1 MSDLINNLKFEINQN
16 IATITF
22 DLENEKINKLSFEV
36 LKEFDEKLTLIK
48 EDHTIK
54 ALVIDSAKKDI
65 FIAGAD
71 IKEIEQL
78 KDSEEV
84 YEALMNIHKIFNKLE
99 NLSIPTIAYINGAC
113 MGGGLELALA
123 CKYRVLS
130 TNEKTKL
137 AFPEIK
143 LGIFPGF
150 AGTFRTPKLIGLL
163 DALDLILTGKTVDAK
178 KAYKINLADAIFDD
192 AQKEFMLGDFVQ
204 KAINGTLGSRKS
216 FYLLNYPPFN
226 EIIFARTLKN
236 LEDKVNPEFK
246 APYKALEVI
255 KATINKDIE
264 SANKFEATTFSQIA
278 ITEESKHLIKLFFLF
293 EKLNKNF
300 QKTSNPISNAVVL
313 GNGVMGKGIIWLLSK
328 YLKDVRIKLRDI
340 SQAHEI
346 IKDVSKIYDY
356 LVKTRKMTKN
366 EVDFKLN
373 KISYTQNFDGFKHF
387 DFIIEAIVEDEKTKK
402 ETYSQIEKV
411 VNENAIIA
419 TNTSS
424 ISINKLGS
432 DLKNKENFIGV
443 HFFNPVNLM
452 PLVEVIP
459 SKHTSKETI
468 NKVFEL
474 LISCGKTP
482 ILVKDCA
489 GFIVNRI
496 LLPYLNEAAFILNDG
511 SKIEHIDHV
520 IKEFG
525 MPMGPFTLADTVG
538 IDVGYKVAT
547 ILHEEYGYR
556 MPIAPIIEKMYEANY
571 LGKKSENGGFYQ
583 YDGKDDF
590 VNEHVISMLSNN
602 DKIISDEEIVQRCL
616 YIMINE
622 ASRCLEENIVSD
634 ASIIDFAMITGTG
647 FPAYKGGLLT
657 YANEVGLKNI
667 LESLRRFERDYGSRF
682 TPSKLLIKLVE
693 EHEDFETGE
702 ALWKG

>member
-1 MSDLINNLKFEINQN
+1 MSNIKFEINQN

-36 LKEFDEKLTLIK
+36 LKEFDEKLNLV
-48 EDHTIK
+48 EENSEIK
-54 ALVIDSAKKDI
+54 ALVIDSAKKDV

-78 KDSEEV
+78 TDEKEIFD
-84 YEALMNIHKIFNKLE
+84 ALMRVHKIFNKLE
-99 NLSIPTIAYINGAC
+99 NLAIPTIAYINGAC

-150 AGTFRTPKLIGLL
+150 AGTIRTPKLIGLVN
-163 DALDLILTGKTVDAK
+163 ALDLILTGKTVDAK

-192 AQKEFMLGDFVQ
+192 AQKEFMLEDFV
-204 KAINGTLGSRKS
+204 KNAINGNLGSRKD
-216 FYLLNYPPFN
+216 FYLLNYKPFN
-226 EIIFARTLKN
+226 EIIFKRTLKN

-246 APYKALEVI
+246 APFVALEVI
-255 KATINKDIE
+255 KNTINQKDLETAI
-264 SANKFEATTFSQIA
+264 NIEATEFSKIA
-278 ITEESKHLIKLFFLF
+278 ITKESKNLIKLFFLF
-293 EKLNKNF
+293 EKLNKNYE
-300 QKTSNPISNAVVL
+300 KTSNPISNVAVF
-313 GNGVMGKGIIWLLSK
+313 GNGVMGKGIIWLFSK

-340 SQAHEI
+340 NQAHGI
-346 IKDVSKIYDY
+346 IKDVAKIYTH
-356 LVKTRKMTKN
+356 LVKSKRMTQN
-366 EVDFKLN
+366 QMDFKLN
-373 KISYTQNFDGFKHF
+373 TISYTDKFNGLKNMQFV
-387 DFIIEAIVEDEKTKK
+387 IEAIVEDENTKK
-402 ETYSQIEKV
+402 QTYKELETV
-411 VNENAIIA
+411 LNEHAIIA

-432 DLKNKENFIGV
+432 DLKNKENFLGV

-482 ILVKDCA
+482 ILVGDCA

-496 LLPYLNEAAFILNDG
+496 LLPYLNEAAFIVSES
-511 SKIEHIDHV
+511 SKIEHIDQL
-520 IKEFG
+520 IKAFG

-538 IDVGYKVAT
+538 IDVGYKVAS
-547 ILHEEYGYR
+547 ILQEEYGQR
-556 MPIAPIIEKMYEANY
+556 MPIAPLIEKMYEAKY
-571 LGKKSENGGFYQ
+571 FGKKSDEGGFYK

-590 VNEHVISMLSNN
+590 VNEHVISMLPNN
-602 DKIISDEEIVQRCL
+602 SKIISDEEIVQRCL

-622 ASRCLEENIVSD
+622 ASRCLEENIVTD

-647 FPAYKGGLLT
+647 FPAFRGGLLT
-657 YANEVGLKNI
+657 YANEIGLKNI
-667 LESLRRFERDYGSRF
+667 LESLRKFEKEYGERF
-682 TPSKLLIKLVE
+682 TPSNLLVKLVE
-693 EHEDFETGE
+693 NYEDFETGE
-702 ALWKG
+702 ALWKH

>member
-1 MSDLINNLKFEINQN
+1 MSNIKFEINQN

-36 LKEFDEKLTLIK
+36 LKEFDEKLNLVQQ
-48 EDHTIK
+48 DHTIK

-71 IKEIEQL
+71 IKQIEQL

-99 NLSIPTIAYINGAC
+99 NLPIPTIAYINGAC

-150 AGTFRTPKLIGLL
+150 AGTIRAPKLIGLL
-163 DALDLILTGKTVDAK
+163 EALDLILTGKTVDAK

-204 KAINGTLGSRKS
+204 NAITGNLGSRKS

-226 EIIFARTLKN
+226 EIIFKRTLKN
-236 LEDKVNPEFK
+236 LEDKLNPDFQ
-246 APYKALEVI
+246 APFKALEVI
-255 KATINKDIE
+255 KANMNKE
-264 SANKFEATTFSQIA
+264 LEIA
-278 ITEESKHLIKLFFLF
+278 IKKEAEEFSKLAVTKESKNLIKLFFLF
-293 EKLNKNF
+293 EKLNKNYE
-300 QKTSNPISNAVVL
+300 KTANPISNVAIF
-313 GNGVMGKGIIWLLSK
+313 GNGVMGKGIIWLFSK

-340 SQAHEI
+340 TQAHVI

-356 LVKTRKMTKN
+356 LVKSKKMTKN
-366 EVDFKLN
+366 QMDFKLN
-373 KISYTQNFDGFKHF
+373 TISYTDKLSGFKNMEF
-387 DFIIEAIVEDEKTKK
+387 VIEAIVEDEEIKK
-402 ETYSQIEKV
+402 QTYKQLETV
-411 VNENAIIA
+411 LNDNAIIA

-432 DLKNKENFIGV
+432 DLKNKENFLGV

-459 SKHTSKETI
+459 SKDTSKETI
-468 NKVFEL
+468 NKVLEL

-482 ILVKDCA
+482 IVVGDCA

-496 LLPYLNEAAFILNDG
+496 LLPYLNEAAFILSEA
-511 SKIEHIDHV
+511 SKIEHIDQL
-520 IKEFG
+520 IKAFG
-525 MPMGPFTLADTVG
+525 MPMGPFELADTVG
-538 IDVGYKVAT
+538 IDVGYKVAS

-556 MPIAPIIEKMYEANY
+556 MPVAPLIEQMYEAKY
-571 LGKKSENGGFYQ
+571 FGKKGETGGFYQ
-583 YDGKDDF
+583 YDGKDDY
-590 VNEHVISMLSNN
+590 VNEHVISMLPNN
-602 DKIISDEEIVQRCL
+602 DKIISDDEIVQRCL

-622 ASRCLEENIVSD
+622 ASRCLEENIVTD

-647 FPAYKGGLLT
+647 FPAFRGGLLT
-657 YANEVGLKNI
+657 YANEVGLRNI
-667 LESLRRFERDYGSRF
+667 LDSLRQFEKDYGNRF
-682 TPSKLLIKLVE
+682 APSNLLIKLVE

-702 ALWKG
+702 VLWKR

>member
-1 MSDLINNLKFEINQN
+1 MSNIRFEINQN

-22 DLENEKINKLSFEV
+22 DLENEKVNKLSFEV
-36 LKEFDEKLTLIK
+36 LKEFDEKLDLVQN
-48 EDHTIK
+48 DHTIK
-54 ALVIDSAKKDI
+54 ALLIDSAKKDI

-78 KDSEEV
+78 TDEKEIFDS
-84 YEALMNIHKIFNKLE
+84 LMRVHRIFNKLE
-99 NLSIPTIAYINGAC
+99 NLPIPTIAYINGAC

-150 AGTFRTPKLIGLL
+150 AGTIRTPKLIGLVN
-163 DALDLILTGKTVDAK
+163 ALDLILTGKTVDAK
-178 KAYKINLADAIFDD
+178 KAYKINLADAIFDN
-192 AQKEFMLGDFVQ
+192 AQKEFMLEEFVNN
-204 KAINGTLGSRKS
+204 AINKNLGSRKD
-216 FYLLNYPPFN
+216 FYLLNYKPFN
-226 EIIFARTLKN
+226 EIIFKRTLKS

-246 APYKALEVI
+246 APFVALEVI
-255 KATINKDIE
+255 KNTINQKDLETAI
-264 SANKFEATTFSQIA
+264 NIEATEFSKIA
-278 ITEESKHLIKLFFLF
+278 ITKESKNLIKLFFLF
-293 EKLNKNF
+293 EKLNKNYE
-300 QKTSNPISNAVVL
+300 KTSNPISNVAVF
-313 GNGVMGKGIIWLLSK
+313 GNGVMGKGIIWLFSK

-340 SQAHEI
+340 NQAHGI
-346 IKDVSKIYDY
+346 IKDVAKIYTH
-356 LVKTRKMTKN
+356 LVKSKKMTQN
-366 EVDFKLN
+366 QMDFKLN
-373 KISYTQNFDGFKHF
+373 TISYTDKFNGLKNMQFV
-387 DFIIEAIVEDEKTKK
+387 IEAIVEDENTKK
-402 ETYSQIEKV
+402 QTYKELETV
-411 VNENAIIA
+411 LNENAIIA

-432 DLKNKENFIGV
+432 ELKNKENFLGV

-474 LISCGKTP
+474 LIYCGKTP
-482 ILVKDCA
+482 ILVGDCA

-496 LLPYLNEAAFILNDG
+496 LLPYLNEAAFIVSES
-511 SKIEHIDHV
+511 SKIEHIDQL
-520 IKEFG
+520 IKAFG

-538 IDVGYKVAT
+538 IDVGYKVAS
-547 ILHEEYGYR
+547 ILQEEYGQR
-556 MPIAPIIEKMYEANY
+556 MPIAPLIEKMYEAKY
-571 LGKKSENGGFYQ
+571 FGKKSDEGGFYK

-590 VNEHVISMLSNN
+590 VNEHVISMLPNN
-602 DKIISDEEIVQRCL
+602 SKIISDEEIVQRCL

-622 ASRCLEENIVSD
+622 ASRCLEENIVTD

-647 FPAYKGGLLT
+647 FPAFRGGLLT
-657 YANEVGLKNI
+657 YANEIGLKNI
-667 LESLRRFERDYGSRF
+667 LESLRQFEKEYGERF
-682 TPSKLLIKLVE
+682 TPSNLLVKLVE
-693 EHEDFETGE
+693 NYEDFEIGE
-702 ALWKG
+702 ALWKH

>member
-1 MSDLINNLKFEINQN
+1 MSNIKFEINQN

-22 DLENEKINKLSFEV
+22 DLENEKVNKLSFEV
-36 LKEFDEKLTLIK
+36 LKEFDEKLTLIQ

-143 LGIFPGF
+143 LGFFPGF
-150 AGTFRTPKLIGLL
+150 AGTIRLPKLIGLL
-163 DALDLILTGKTVDAK
+163 PSLDLILTGKTIDAK
-178 KAYKINLADAIFDD
+178 KAYKINLADVIFDD
-192 AQKEFMLGDFVQ
+192 AQKEFMLNDFV
-204 KAINGTLGSRKS
+204 KNAITGNLGSRKS

-226 EIIFARTLKN
+226 EIIFKRTLKN
-236 LEDKVNPEFK
+236 LEDKVNPDFQ
-246 APYKALEVI
+246 APFKALEVI
-255 KATINKDIE
+255 KANMNKELD
-264 SANKFEATTFSQIA
+264 IA
-278 ITEESKHLIKLFFLF
+278 IKTEAEEFSRLAVTKESKNLIKLFFLF
-293 EKLNKNF
+293 EKLNKNYE
-300 QKTSNPISNAVVL
+300 KTLNPISNVAIL
-313 GNGVMGKGIIWLLSK
+313 GNGVMGKGIIWLFSK

-340 SQAHEI
+340 TQAHGI

-366 EVDFKLN
+366 QMDFKLN
-373 KISYTQNFDGFKHF
+373 TISYTDKLTGFKNMEF
-387 DFIIEAIVEDEKTKK
+387 VIEAIVEDEEIKK
-402 ETYSQIEKV
+402 QTYKQLETV
-411 VNENAIIA
+411 LNDNAIIA

-424 ISINKLGS
+424 ISINKLAS
-432 DLKNKENFIGV
+432 ELKNKENFIGV

-459 SKHTSKETI
+459 SQHTSKETI
-468 NKVFEL
+468 DKVLEL

-482 ILVKDCA
+482 IVVGDCA

-496 LLPYLNEAAFILNDG
+496 LLPYLNEAAFILSEG
-511 SKIEHIDHV
+511 SKIEHIDHL
-520 IKEFG
+520 IKGFG

-538 IDVGYKVAT
+538 IDVGYKVAS
-547 ILHEEYGYR
+547 ILREEYGYR
-556 MPIAPIIEKMYEANY
+556 MPIAPLIEKMYDANY
-571 LGKKSENGGFYQ
+571 LGKKSENGGFYK

-602 DKIISDEEIVQRCL
+602 SKIIPDDEIMQRCL

-622 ASRCLEENIVSD
+622 ASRCLEENIVTD

-647 FPAYKGGLLT
+647 FPAFRGGLLT
-657 YANEVGLKNI
+657 YANEIGLRNI
-667 LESLRRFERDYGSRF
+667 LESLRQFEKDYGSRF
-682 TPSKLLIKLVE
+682 TPSNLLIKLVE

-702 ALWKG
+702 VLWKR

>member
-1 MSDLINNLKFEINQN
+1 MSNIKFEINQN

-22 DLENEKINKLSFEV
+22 DLENEKVNKLSFEV
-36 LKEFDEKLTLIK
+36 LKEFDEKLNLV
-48 EDHTIK
+48 EENSEIK
-54 ALVIDSAKKDI
+54 ALVIDSAKKDV

-78 KDSEEV
+78 TDEKEIFDS
-84 YEALMNIHKIFNKLE
+84 LMRVHRIFNKLE
-99 NLSIPTIAYINGAC
+99 NLPIPTIAYINGAC

-150 AGTFRTPKLIGLL
+150 AGTIRTPKLIGLVN
-163 DALDLILTGKTVDAK
+163 ALDLILTGKTVDAK

-192 AQKEFMLGDFVQ
+192 AQKEFMLEDFV
-204 KAINGTLGSRKS
+204 KNAINGNLGSRKD
-216 FYLLNYPPFN
+216 FYLLNYKPFN
-226 EIIFARTLKN
+226 EIIFKRTLKN
-236 LEDKVNPEFK
+236 LEDKVNAEFK
-246 APYKALEVI
+246 APFVALEVI
-255 KATINKDIE
+255 KNTINQKDLETAI
-264 SANKFEATTFSQIA
+264 NIEATEFSKIA
-278 ITEESKHLIKLFFLF
+278 ITKESKNLIKLFFLF
-293 EKLNKNF
+293 EKLNKNYE
-300 QKTSNPISNAVVL
+300 KTPNPISNVAVF
-313 GNGVMGKGIIWLLSK
+313 GNGVMGKGIIWLFSK

-340 SQAHEI
+340 NQAHGI
-346 IKDVSKIYDY
+346 IKDVAKIYTY
-356 LVKTRKMTKN
+356 LVKSRKMTQN
-366 EVDFKLN
+366 QMDFKLN
-373 KISYTQNFDGFKHF
+373 TISYTDKFNGLKNMQFV
-387 DFIIEAIVEDEKTKK
+387 IEAIVEDEETKK
-402 ETYSQIEKV
+402 QTYKQLETV
-411 VNENAIIA
+411 LNENAIIA

-432 DLKNKENFIGV
+432 DLKNKENFLGV

-482 ILVKDCA
+482 ILVGDCA

-496 LLPYLNEAAFILNDG
+496 LLPYLNEAAFIVSES
-511 SKIEHIDHV
+511 SKIEHIDQL
-520 IKEFG
+520 IKAFG

-538 IDVGYKVAT
+538 IDVGYKVAS
-547 ILHEEYGYR
+547 ILNQEYGQR
-556 MPIAPIIEKMYEANY
+556 MPIAPLIEKMYEAKY
-571 LGKKSENGGFYQ
+571 FGKKSDEGGFYK

-590 VNEHVISMLSNN
+590 VNEHVISMLPNN
-602 DKIISDEEIVQRCL
+602 SKIISDEEIVQRCL

-622 ASRCLEENIVSD
+622 ASRCLEENIVTD

-647 FPAYKGGLLT
+647 FPAFRGGLLT
-657 YANEVGLKNI
+657 YANDIGLKNI
-667 LESLRRFERDYGSRF
+667 LESLRKFEKEYGERF
-682 TPSKLLIKLVE
+682 TPSNLLVKLVE
-693 EHEDFETGE
+693 NYEDFETGE
-702 ALWKG
+702 ALWKH

>member
-1 MSDLINNLKFEINQN
+1 MSNIKFEINQN
-16 IATITF
+16 IAMITF

-36 LKEFDEKLTLIK
+36 LKEFDEKLTLIQQ
-48 EDHTIK
+48 DHTIK

-99 NLSIPTIAYINGAC
+99 NLPIPTIAYINGAC

-150 AGTFRTPKLIGLL
+150 AGTIRAPKLIGLL
-163 DALDLILTGKTVDAK
+163 PSLDLILTGKTVDAK
-178 KAYKINLADAIFDD
+178 KAYKINLADAIFDN

-204 KAINGTLGSRKS
+204 NAITGNLGSRKS

-226 EIIFARTLKN
+226 EIIFKRTLKN
-236 LEDKVNPEFK
+236 LEDKVNSDFQ
-246 APYKALEVI
+246 APFKALEVI
-255 KATINKDIE
+255 KANMNKE
-264 SANKFEATTFSQIA
+264 LEIA
-278 ITEESKHLIKLFFLF
+278 IKKEAEEFSRLAVTKESKNLIKLFFLF
-293 EKLNKNF
+293 EKLNKNYE
-300 QKTSNPISNAVVL
+300 KTANPISNVAIF
-313 GNGVMGKGIIWLLSK
+313 GNGVMGKGIIWLFSK

-340 SQAHEI
+340 TQAHGI

-356 LVKTRKMTKN
+356 LVKSKKMTKN
-366 EVDFKLN
+366 QMDFKLN
-373 KISYTQNFDGFKHF
+373 TISYTDKLSGFKNMEF
-387 DFIIEAIVEDEKTKK
+387 VIEAIVEDEEIKK
-402 ETYSQIEKV
+402 QTYKQLETV
-411 VNENAIIA
+411 LNDNAIIA

-424 ISINKLGS
+424 ISINKLGK

-459 SKHTSKETI
+459 SKDTSKETI
-468 NKVFEL
+468 NKVLEL

-482 ILVKDCA
+482 IVVGDCA

-496 LLPYLNEAAFILNDG
+496 LLPYLNEAAFILNEG
-511 SKIEHIDHV
+511 SKIEHIDHL
-520 IKEFG
+520 IKAFG
-525 MPMGPFTLADTVG
+525 MPMGPFNLADTVG
-538 IDVGYKVAT
+538 IDVGYKVAS

-556 MPIAPIIEKMYEANY
+556 MPVAPLIEKMYEAKY
-571 LGKKSENGGFYQ
+571 FGKKGETGGFYQ
-583 YDGKDDF
+583 YDGKDDY

-602 DKIISDEEIVQRCL
+602 GKIISDEEIVQRCL

-622 ASRCLEENIVSD
+622 ASRCLEENIVTD

-667 LESLRRFERDYGSRF
+667 LESLRKFERDYGSRF
-682 TPSKLLIKLVE
+682 APSNLLIKLVE
-693 EHEDFETGE
+693 QHEDFETGE
-702 ALWKG
+702 FLWKR